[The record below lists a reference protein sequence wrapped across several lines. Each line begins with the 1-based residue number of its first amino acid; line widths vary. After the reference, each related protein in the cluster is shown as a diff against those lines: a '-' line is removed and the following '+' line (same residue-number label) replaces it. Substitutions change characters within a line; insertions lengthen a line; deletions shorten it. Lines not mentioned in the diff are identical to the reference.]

1 MSLSNSSPIKSG
13 FCAIAEGLAGRHFYA
28 MRPSC
33 IALILL
39 PLAACQAPVMPA
51 ARDAASQP
59 LPDVIG
65 SYHRAGPPSVL
76 TVQGVLRG
84 SFNPYQQPAGPGRG
98 VVEVPEQSDPSGAPG
113 PDSPAFALAFS
124 QALDGARLAA
134 IARQV
139 RVNVR
144 NASTIRRDNETLLR
158 CWTLE
163 TTDPGPPSI
172 MAHCMGSV
180 ADRYVQ
186 IIVRTADTPA
196 EWRAAIEFAAG
207 AVLALRASPP
217 PDIPPVPAPE
227 GYRPLP
233 GRPAMQI

>member
-1 MSLSNSSPIKSG
+1 MRRS
-13 FCAIAEGLAGRHFYA
+13 CLA
-28 MRPSC
+28 
-33 IALILL
+33 LLLL
-39 PLAACQAPVMPA
+39 PLAACQAPVTLA
-51 ARDAASQP
+51 ARDAAAQP
-59 LPDVIG
+59 LPDIIG
-65 SYHRAGPPSVL
+65 SYHRTGPTAVL
-76 TVQGVLRG
+76 TVQGALRG
-84 SFNPYQQPAGPGRG
+84 AFNIYQQPAGPGRG
-98 VVEVPEQSDPSGAPG
+98 VVEVPEQSDPLGAPG

-134 IARQV
+134 TVRQV
-139 RVNVR
+139 QVSVR
-144 NASTIRRDNETLLR
+144 NASTIRRDNEALLR

-180 ADRYVQ
+180 VDRYVQ

-207 AVLALRASPP
+207 ALMALRASPP
-217 PDIPPVPAPE
+217 PNIPPVPAPE

>member
-1 MSLSNSSPIKSG
+1 MRRS
-13 FCAIAEGLAGRHFYA
+13 CLA
-28 MRPSC
+28 
-33 IALILL
+33 LLLL
-39 PLAACQAPVMPA
+39 PLAACQAPVTPA
-51 ARDAASQP
+51 ARDAAAQP
-59 LPDVIG
+59 LPDIIG
-65 SYHRAGPPSVL
+65 SYHRTGPTAVL
-76 TVQGVLRG
+76 TVQGALRG
-84 SFNPYQQPAGPGRG
+84 AFNIYQQPAGPGRG
-98 VVEVPEQSDPSGAPG
+98 VVEVPEQSDPLGAPG

-134 IARQV
+134 TVRQV
-139 RVNVR
+139 QVSVR
-144 NASTIRRDNETLLR
+144 NASTIRRDNEALLR

-180 ADRYVQ
+180 VDRYVQ

-207 AVLALRASPP
+207 AVLALRASLPP
-217 PDIPPVPAPE
+217 NIPPVPPPE

>member
-1 MSLSNSSPIKSG
+1 MRRS
-13 FCAIAEGLAGRHFYA
+13 CLA
-28 MRPSC
+28 
-33 IALILL
+33 LLLL
-39 PLAACQAPVMPA
+39 PLAACQAPVTPA
-51 ARDAASQP
+51 ARDAAAQP
-59 LPDVIG
+59 LPDIIG
-65 SYHRAGPPSVL
+65 SYHRTGPTAVL
-76 TVQGVLRG
+76 TVQGALRG
-84 SFNPYQQPAGPGRG
+84 AFNIYQQPAGPGRG
-98 VVEVPEQSDPSGAPG
+98 VVEVPEQSDPLGAPG
-113 PDSPAFALAFS
+113 PDSPAFDLAFS

-134 IARQV
+134 TVRQV
-139 RVNVR
+139 QVNVR
-144 NASTIRRDNETLLR
+144 NASTIRRDNEALLR

-180 ADRYVQ
+180 VDRYVQ

-207 AVLALRASPP
+207 ALLALRALPP
-217 PDIPPVPAPE
+217 PNIPPVPTPE

>member
-1 MSLSNSSPIKSG
+1 MRRS
-13 FCAIAEGLAGRHFYA
+13 CLA
-28 MRPSC
+28 
-33 IALILL
+33 LLLL
-39 PLAACQAPVMPA
+39 PLAACQAPVTLA
-51 ARDAASQP
+51 ARDAAAQP
-59 LPDVIG
+59 LPDIIG
-65 SYHRAGPPSVL
+65 SYHRAGPTAVL
-76 TVQGVLRG
+76 TVQGALRG
-84 SFNPYQQPAGPGRG
+84 AFNIYQQPAGPGRG
-98 VVEVPEQSDPSGAPG
+98 VVEVPEQSDPLGAPG

-134 IARQV
+134 TVRQV
-139 RVNVR
+139 QVSVR
-144 NASTIRRDNETLLR
+144 NASTIRRDNEALLR

-180 ADRYVQ
+180 VDRYVQ

-207 AVLALRASPP
+207 ALLALRALPP
-217 PDIPPVPAPE
+217 PNIPPVPTPE

>member
-1 MSLSNSSPIKSG
+1 MRRS
-13 FCAIAEGLAGRHFYA
+13 CLA
-28 MRPSC
+28 
-33 IALILL
+33 LLLL
-39 PLAACQAPVMPA
+39 PLAACQAPVTPA
-51 ARDAASQP
+51 ARDAAAQP
-59 LPDVIG
+59 LPDIIG
-65 SYHRAGPPSVL
+65 SYHRAGPTAVL
-76 TVQGVLRG
+76 TVQGALRG
-84 SFNPYQQPAGPGRG
+84 SFNIYQQPAGPGRG
-98 VVEVPEQSDPSGAPG
+98 VVEVPEQSDPLGAPG
-113 PDSPAFALAFS
+113 PDSPAFDLAFS

-134 IARQV
+134 TVRQV
-139 RVNVR
+139 QVSVR
-144 NASTIRRDNETLLR
+144 NASTIRRDNEALLR

-180 ADRYVQ
+180 VDRYVQ

-207 AVLALRASPP
+207 ALLALRALPP
-217 PDIPPVPAPE
+217 PNIPPVPTPE

>member
-1 MSLSNSSPIKSG
+1 MRRS
-13 FCAIAEGLAGRHFYA
+13 CLA
-28 MRPSC
+28 
-33 IALILL
+33 LLLL
-39 PLAACQAPVMPA
+39 PLAACQAPVTPA
-51 ARDAASQP
+51 ARDAAAQP
-59 LPDVIG
+59 LPDIIG
-65 SYHRAGPPSVL
+65 SYHRTGPTAVL
-76 TVQGVLRG
+76 TVQGALRG
-84 SFNPYQQPAGPGRG
+84 AFNIYQQPAGPGRG
-98 VVEVPEQSDPSGAPG
+98 VVEVPEQSDPLGAPG
-113 PDSPAFALAFS
+113 PDSPAFDLAFS

-134 IARQV
+134 TVRQV
-139 RVNVR
+139 QVNVR
-144 NASTIRRDNETLLR
+144 NASTIPRDNEALLR

-180 ADRYVQ
+180 VDRYVQ

-207 AVLALRASPP
+207 ALLALRALPP
-217 PDIPPVPAPE
+217 PNIPPVPTPE

>member
-1 MSLSNSSPIKSG
+1 MRRR
-13 FCAIAEGLAGRHFYA
+13 CLA
-28 MRPSC
+28 
-33 IALILL
+33 LLLL
-39 PLAACQAPVMPA
+39 PLAACQAPVTPA
-51 ARDAASQP
+51 ARDAAAQP
-59 LPDVIG
+59 LPDIIG
-65 SYHRAGPPSVL
+65 SYHRTGPTAVL
-76 TVQGVLRG
+76 TVQGALRG
-84 SFNPYQQPAGPGRG
+84 SFNIYQQPAGPGRG
-98 VVEVPEQSDPSGAPG
+98 VVEVPEQSDPLGAPG

-134 IARQV
+134 TVRQV
-139 RVNVR
+139 QVSVR
-144 NASTIRRDNETLLR
+144 NASTIHRDNEALLR
-158 CWTLE
+158 CLTLE

-180 ADRYVQ
+180 VDRYVQ

-207 AVLALRASPP
+207 ALLALRASPP
-217 PDIPPVPAPE
+217 PNIPPVPAPE

>member
-1 MSLSNSSPIKSG
+1 M
-13 FCAIAEGLAGRHFYA
+13 
-28 MRPSC
+28 
-33 IALILL
+33 
-39 PLAACQAPVMPA
+39 MPA
-51 ARDAASQP
+51 TRDVASQP
-59 LPDVIG
+59 LPDIIG
-65 SYHRAGPPSVL
+65 SYHRAGPAAVV
-76 TVQGVLRG
+76 TVQGALRG
-84 SFNPYQQPAGPGRG
+84 TFNPYQQPTGPGRG

-134 IARQV
+134 TARQV
-139 RVNVR
+139 QVSVR
-144 NASTIRRDNETLLR
+144 NASTIRRDNEALLR

-180 ADRYVQ
+180 VDRYVQ

-196 EWRAAIEFAAG
+196 EWRAALEFAAG

-217 PDIPPVPAPE
+217 PDIAPVPPPE
-227 GYRPLP
+227 GYRLLP
-233 GRPAMQI
+233 GRRAIQI